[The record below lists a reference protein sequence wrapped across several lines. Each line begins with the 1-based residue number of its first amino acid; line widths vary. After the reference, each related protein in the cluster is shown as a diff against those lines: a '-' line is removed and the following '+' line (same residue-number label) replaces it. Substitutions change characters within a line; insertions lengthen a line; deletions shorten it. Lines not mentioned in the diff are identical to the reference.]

1 MGKIKDY
8 EQLIEFAG
16 DEVFLVE
23 TTNGTRKM
31 SYEQLVELIKE
42 KHDEYIGD
50 DVGDTILS
58 AIQEGKI
65 TLEDMGITLGNADT
79 IGFNDDGVGLG
90 SNNVQDAISTLN
102 SNKASREEIELQ
114 KARIDE
120 IAKLPE
126 GSTTGDAELAD
137 IRVGANG
144 QQYNSAGEAVRQQI
158 GSLKESKISK
168 PSIDGTN
175 GQVLSINEDGLLV
188 WIDASGGTLDYRN
201 VRNDESFTMDGTVNP
216 SDGQYPQKGLEYEYT
231 NLKNATTITN
241 GRLLFNSSNDFTVFI
256 AIKKEAAANIIDT
269 GSTAKAFSFFIN
281 WDKNIYAQIRLT
293 DNSAYPSMVYTPDN
307 TSEMKYLAVTKNGDA
322 YTLYY
327 NGNSV
332 RTMNSGGKQNIYSDD
347 LVINQSEALINKML
361 IYNRCLTA
369 TEIKTTFSN
378 IKKEVGE

>member
-1 MGKIKDY
+1 MGKNGILKNKAG
-8 EQLIEFAG
+8 EQIFPATTADQVAWNDRMNLKQAISEKLGAPYAASTVSSMTDRTRIYIYTG
-16 DEVFLVE
+16 DESGY
-23 TTNGTRKM
+23 TKGNWYYWNG
-31 SYEQLVELIKE
+31 SSWVS
-42 KHDEYIGD
+42 G
-50 DVGDTILS
+50 
-58 AIQEGKI
+58 
-65 TLEDMGITLGNADT
+65 
-79 IGFNDDGVGLG
+79 GV
-90 SNNVQDAISTLN
+90 
-102 SNKASREEIELQ
+102 
-114 KARIDE
+114 
-120 IAKLPE
+120 
-126 GSTTGDAELAD
+126 
-137 IRVGANG
+137 
-144 QQYNSAGEAVRQQI
+144 YNSAAIQTDKTLTQSDKAADGEVVGQEI
-158 GSLKESKISK
+158 GQLKESKISK